1 MYLLPGKWPCAHRQ
15 FSPRVWGCTAM
26 IKIHVTGSKVFPTR
40 VGMYRSQGGQA
51 AQAGGFSPRVWG
63 CTRHLTG
70 MFYRRCVFPTR
81 VGMYR
86 LGMRLKRGKE
96 CFPHACGDVPK
107 RKSGTGLTP
116 ISFPHA
122 CGDVP
127 AMGRLSTRERQVFP
141 TRVGMYRIWCSK
153 STAMACFPH
162 ACGDVPFSA

>member
-1 MYLLPGKWPCAHRQ
+1 
-15 FSPRVWGCTAM
+15 
-26 IKIHVTGSKVFPTR
+26 
-40 VGMYRSQGGQA
+40 
-51 AQAGGFSPRVWG
+51 
-63 CTRHLTG
+63 

-86 LGMRLKRGKE
+86 LVMRLKRGKE

-127 AMGRLSTRERQVFP
+127 LKDGDNSDENPVFP
-141 TRVGMYRIWCSK
+141 TRVGMYRRDAIMLGSLV
-153 STAMACFPH
+153 SFPH